1 MWPVELADLTA
12 QCISIQNNSQNLM
25 FKIKKSKGGS
35 ICGKGDVRLEKK
47 KKYPPTKQCTY
58 SCESC
63 SGCNRQTDIR
73 NQRSTPGHDLRSN
86 SDLLAVLRTQREG
99 RIYSG
104 WNFLPIFKLY
114 SQAQDIKLVFLE
126 MFTHPRI
133 SIQTIWYFG
142 RYLWAIKISIH

>member
-1 MWPVELADLTA
+1 
-12 QCISIQNNSQNLM
+12 M

-86 SDLLAVLRTQREG
+86 SDLLAVSGLREKVEFIPDEIFCR
-99 RIYSG
+99 
-104 WNFLPIFKLY
+104 FLSFILKLK
-114 SQAQDIKLVFLE
+114 ILNL
-126 MFTHPRI
+126 
-133 SIQTIWYFG
+133 YF
-142 RYLWAIKISIH
+142 